1 MVTRQ
6 KSRAGDDPM
15 PTLNLSNVESNF
27 RILHNSLLLE
37 VKMPSL
43 GGGKT
48 RKFEARGRKDR
59 LGEQKT
65 RRCG

>member
-1 MVTRQ
+1 
-6 KSRAGDDPM
+6 M
-15 PTLNLSNVESNF
+15 PTLNLSKIESNF
-27 RILHNSLLLE
+27 RIPHNSLLLE

-48 RKFEARGRKDR
+48 GNFEARGRKDR